1 MSHADHQAAARKL
14 RKIKQ
19 RLLRHQDVVRQ
30 ANAARAETIHGSAV
44 MRDGQFEV
52 IERERWQSMVAAWPD
67 ARAIRQSS
75 CWQPHQGPRE
85 CARRLRQVERIGK
98 GTGRRAQERKRA
110 SDMERAFASALI
122 VFDQLAGQP

>member
-19 RLLRHQDVVRQ
+19 RLLRHQDVVHQ
-30 ANAARAETIHGSAV
+30 ANAARAETIHGSASL
-44 MRDGQFEV
+44 RDGQFEV
-52 IERERWQSMVAAWPD
+52 IERERWQNMLAAWPD

-85 CARRLRQVERIGK
+85 CARRLRQVARIGK
-98 GTGRRAQERKRA
+98 GTGRRAQERRRVA
-110 SDMERAFASALI
+110 AMERAFASAFAR
-122 VFDQLAGQP
+122 FDHLARPA